1 MNNNSLVVVKG
12 NFLNKI
18 DCTPFKTPYNSIVVV
33 NSNVCLTASAIIKS
47 GWCGW
52 GIFTTL
58 EGLQ

>member
-18 DCTPFKTPYNSIVVV
+18 DCTPFKTLNKGIVGYNSLCFFVVLV
-33 NSNVCLTASAIIKS
+33 LFKFVLCSYS
-47 GWCGW
+47 GL
-52 GIFTTL
+52 TTL